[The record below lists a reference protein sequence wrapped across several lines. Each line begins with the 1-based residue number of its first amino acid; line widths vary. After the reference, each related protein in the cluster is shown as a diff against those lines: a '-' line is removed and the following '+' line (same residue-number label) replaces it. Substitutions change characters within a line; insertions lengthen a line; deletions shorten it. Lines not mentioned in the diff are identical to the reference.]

1 MLEMIKK
8 KLDELTKTVKKQ
20 NDEQIKF
27 RRAYEDQINNLDEDN
42 IPKLSNVIETN
53 TKNGQAIAAVVS
65 SDGAGGYKA
74 DASLILQSING
85 QSSATLR
92 ADKVDFNAGTY
103 TVGADH
109 ISLAGKTIN
118 MTSDNIKI
126 ASTNFNVDRTGKAT
140 MNAAVIKKGCIL
152 GSDITKGA
160 GIQIGSQY
168 TDGTGCKSDVKI
180 YVNEDA
186 STADGVQKDIRGIT
200 IKSRCDLESAGNDIG
215 GNVEINPLSTG
226 FTVNDDPGTFMGFQ
240 RESGHNSYLAMKTTR
255 ATIEV
260 HDVTEIDGE
269 VQVAPYI
276 KLAVGNVYLRISSSG
291 ITCGNGT
298 TTKTL
303 L

>member
-1 MLEMIKK
+1 MFEMIKK

-42 IPKLSNVIETN
+42 IPKLSSVIETN

-118 MTSDNIKI
+118 MTGDNIKI
-126 ASTNFNVDRTGKAT
+126 TSTNFNVDRTGKAT

-152 GSDITKGA
+152 GSDITAGA
-160 GIQIGSQY
+160 GIQIGSTYQFDS
-168 TDGTGCKSDVKI
+168 TSGKSSDVKI
-180 YVNEDA
+180 YVSE
-186 STADGVQKDIRGIT
+186 TEDGVGYSKGIEIRANDTGGNITDPRSGSLVVNSQEMALTTLAGEASQGISFTTNLGSSDAYIGIEKYNNATTTALVIRVGNTGIWITDGAIYTTGIT
-200 IKSRCDLESAGNDIG
+200 
-215 GNVEINPLSTG
+215 
-226 FTVNDDPGTFMGFQ
+226 
-240 RESGHNSYLAMKTTR
+240 SGSPPW
-255 ATIEV
+255 V
-260 HDVTEIDGE
+260 
-269 VQVAPYI
+269 
-276 KLAVGNVYLRISSSG
+276 
-291 ITCGNGT
+291 
-298 TTKTL
+298 
-303 L
+303 

>member
-1 MLEMIKK
+1 MFEMIKK

-118 MTSDNIKI
+118 MTGDNIKI

-152 GSDITKGA
+152 GSDITSGA
-160 GIQIGSQY
+160 GIQIGSTYQFDS
-168 TDGTGCKSDVKI
+168 TSGKSSDVKI
-180 YVNEDA
+180 YV
-186 STADGVQKDIRGIT
+186 SQTPDGVGYSKGIEIRANDTGGNITDPRSGSLVVNSQELALTTLAGEASQEISYTTNLGSSDAFIGIEKYNSSTTALVLRVGNTGIWITDGAIYTTGIT
-200 IKSRCDLESAGNDIG
+200 
-215 GNVEINPLSTG
+215 
-226 FTVNDDPGTFMGFQ
+226 
-240 RESGHNSYLAMKTTR
+240 SGSPPW
-255 ATIEV
+255 
-260 HDVTEIDGE
+260 VT
-269 VQVAPYI
+269 
-276 KLAVGNVYLRISSSG
+276 
-291 ITCGNGT
+291 
-298 TTKTL
+298 
-303 L
+303 

>member
-1 MLEMIKK
+1 MFEMIKK

-118 MTSDNIKI
+118 MTGDNIKI
-126 ASTNFNVDRTGKAT
+126 TSTNFNVDRTGKAT
-140 MNAAVIKKGCIL
+140 VNAAVIKKGCIL
-152 GSDITKGA
+152 GSDITAGA
-160 GIQIGSQY
+160 GIQIGSTYQFDS
-168 TDGTGCKSDVKI
+168 TSGKSSDVKI
-180 YVNEDA
+180 YVSE
-186 STADGVQKDIRGIT
+186 TPDGVGYSKGIEIRANDTGGNITDPRSGSLVVNSQEMALTTLAGEASQGISYTTNLGSSDAYIGIEKYNNATTTALVIRVGNTGIWITDGAIYTTGIT
-200 IKSRCDLESAGNDIG
+200 
-215 GNVEINPLSTG
+215 
-226 FTVNDDPGTFMGFQ
+226 
-240 RESGHNSYLAMKTTR
+240 SGSPPW
-255 ATIEV
+255 
-260 HDVTEIDGE
+260 VT
-269 VQVAPYI
+269 
-276 KLAVGNVYLRISSSG
+276 
-291 ITCGNGT
+291 
-298 TTKTL
+298 
-303 L
+303 

>member
-1 MLEMIKK
+1 MIKK

-118 MTSDNIKI
+118 MTGDNIKI
-126 ASTNFNVDRTGKAT
+126 TSTNFNVDRTGKAT

-160 GIQIGSQY
+160 GIQIGSTYQFDS
-168 TDGTGCKSDVKI
+168 TSGKSSDVKI
-180 YVNEDA
+180 YVSE
-186 STADGVQKDIRGIT
+186 TPDGVGYSKGIEIR
-200 IKSRCDLESAGNDIG
+200 ANDTG
-215 GNVEINPLSTG
+215 GNITDPRSGSLV
-226 FTVNDDPGTFMGFQ
+226 VNSQELALTTLAGEASQGI
-240 RESGHNSYLAMKTTR
+240 SYTTNLGSSD
-255 ATIEV
+255 AYIGIEK
-260 HDVTEIDGE
+260 
-269 VQVAPYI
+269 Y
-276 KLAVGNVYLRISSSG
+276 N
-291 ITCGNGT
+291 NGT
-298 TTKTL
+298 TTALVLRVGNTGIWITDGAIYTTGITSGSPPWVT
-303 L
+303 

>member
-1 MLEMIKK
+1 MFEMIKK

-42 IPKLSNVIETN
+42 IPKLSSVIETN

-118 MTSDNIKI
+118 MTGDNIKI

-152 GSDITKGA
+152 GSDIDTGA
-160 GIQIGSQY
+160 GIQIGSTYDFGQ
-168 TDGTGCKSDVKI
+168 GGKSSDVKI
-180 YVNEDA
+180 YVSE
-186 STADGVQKDIRGIT
+186 TEDGVGYSKGIEIRANDTGGNITEPRSGSLVVNSQEMALTTLAGEASQGISFASLGSSDAYIGIEKYNNGATTALVIRVGNTGIWINDGAIYTTGIT
-200 IKSRCDLESAGNDIG
+200 
-215 GNVEINPLSTG
+215 
-226 FTVNDDPGTFMGFQ
+226 
-240 RESGHNSYLAMKTTR
+240 SGSPPW
-255 ATIEV
+255 V
-260 HDVTEIDGE
+260 
-269 VQVAPYI
+269 
-276 KLAVGNVYLRISSSG
+276 
-291 ITCGNGT
+291 
-298 TTKTL
+298 
-303 L
+303 

>member
-1 MLEMIKK
+1 MFEMIKK

-42 IPKLSNVIETN
+42 IPKLSSVIETN

-92 ADKVDFNAGTY
+92 ADKIDFTAGTY

-118 MTSDNIKI
+118 MTGDNIKI
-126 ASTNFNVDRTGKAT
+126 TSTNFNVDRTGKAT

-152 GSDITKGA
+152 GSDITAGA
-160 GIQIGSQY
+160 GIQIGSTYQFDS
-168 TDGTGCKSDVKI
+168 TSGKSSDVKI
-180 YVNEDA
+180 YVSE
-186 STADGVQKDIRGIT
+186 TPDGVGYSKGIEIRANDTGGNITDPRSGSLVVNSQEMALTTLAGEASQGISYTTSLGSSDAYIGIEKYNNATTTALVIRVGNTGIWITDGAIYTTGIT
-200 IKSRCDLESAGNDIG
+200 
-215 GNVEINPLSTG
+215 
-226 FTVNDDPGTFMGFQ
+226 
-240 RESGHNSYLAMKTTR
+240 SGSPPW
-255 ATIEV
+255 
-260 HDVTEIDGE
+260 VT
-269 VQVAPYI
+269 
-276 KLAVGNVYLRISSSG
+276 
-291 ITCGNGT
+291 
-298 TTKTL
+298 
-303 L
+303 

>member
-1 MLEMIKK
+1 MFEMIKK

-109 ISLAGKTIN
+109 ISLVGKTIN

-152 GSDITKGA
+152 GSDITEGA
-160 GIQIGSQY
+160 GIQIGSTYQFDS
-168 TDGTGCKSDVKI
+168 TSGKSSDVKI
-180 YVNEDA
+180 YVSE
-186 STADGVQKDIRGIT
+186 TPDGVGYSKGIEIRANDTGGNITDPRSGSLVVNSQELALTTLAGEASQEISYTTNLGSSDAFIGIEKYNSSTTALVLRVGNTGIWITDGAIYTTGIT
-200 IKSRCDLESAGNDIG
+200 
-215 GNVEINPLSTG
+215 
-226 FTVNDDPGTFMGFQ
+226 
-240 RESGHNSYLAMKTTR
+240 SGSPPW
-255 ATIEV
+255 
-260 HDVTEIDGE
+260 VT
-269 VQVAPYI
+269 
-276 KLAVGNVYLRISSSG
+276 
-291 ITCGNGT
+291 
-298 TTKTL
+298 
-303 L
+303 

>member
-1 MLEMIKK
+1 MFEMIKK

-74 DASLILQSING
+74 NASLILQSING

-118 MTSDNIKI
+118 MTGDNIKI
-126 ASTNFNVDRTGKAT
+126 TSTNFNVDRTGKAT

-152 GSDITKGA
+152 GSDITAGA
-160 GIQIGSQY
+160 GIQIGSTYQFDS
-168 TDGTGCKSDVKI
+168 TSGKSSDVKI
-180 YVNEDA
+180 YVSE
-186 STADGVQKDIRGIT
+186 TPDGVGYSKGIEIRANDTGGNITDPRSGSLVVNSQEMALTTLAGEASQGISYTTNLGSSDAYIGIEKYNNATTTALVIRVGNTGIWITDGAIYTTGIT
-200 IKSRCDLESAGNDIG
+200 
-215 GNVEINPLSTG
+215 
-226 FTVNDDPGTFMGFQ
+226 
-240 RESGHNSYLAMKTTR
+240 SGSPPW
-255 ATIEV
+255 
-260 HDVTEIDGE
+260 VT
-269 VQVAPYI
+269 
-276 KLAVGNVYLRISSSG
+276 
-291 ITCGNGT
+291 
-298 TTKTL
+298 
-303 L
+303 

>member
-1 MLEMIKK
+1 MFEMIKK

-85 QSSATLR
+85 QSAATLR

-118 MTSDNIKI
+118 MTGDNIKI
-126 ASTNFNVDRTGKAT
+126 TSTNFNVDRTGKAT

-152 GSDITKGA
+152 GSDITAGA
-160 GIQIGSQY
+160 GIQIGSTYQFDS
-168 TDGTGCKSDVKI
+168 TSGKSSDVKI
-180 YVNEDA
+180 YVSE
-186 STADGVQKDIRGIT
+186 TPDGVGYSKGIEIRANDTGGNITDPRSGSLVVNSQEMALTTLAGEASQEISYTTNLGSSDAFIGIEKYNSSTTALVLRVGNTGIWITDGAIYTTGIT
-200 IKSRCDLESAGNDIG
+200 
-215 GNVEINPLSTG
+215 
-226 FTVNDDPGTFMGFQ
+226 
-240 RESGHNSYLAMKTTR
+240 SGSPPW
-255 ATIEV
+255 V
-260 HDVTEIDGE
+260 
-269 VQVAPYI
+269 
-276 KLAVGNVYLRISSSG
+276 
-291 ITCGNGT
+291 
-298 TTKTL
+298 
-303 L
+303 

>member
-1 MLEMIKK
+1 MFEMIKK

-27 RRAYEDQINNLDEDN
+27 RRAYEDQITNLDEDN
-42 IPKLSNVIETN
+42 IPKLSSVIETN

-118 MTSDNIKI
+118 MTGDNIKI

-152 GSDITKGA
+152 GSDIDTGA
-160 GIQIGSQY
+160 GIQIGSTYDFGQ
-168 TDGTGCKSDVKI
+168 GGKSSDVKI
-180 YVNEDA
+180 YVSE
-186 STADGVQKDIRGIT
+186 TEDGVGYSKGIEIRANDTGGNITVPRSGSLVVNSQEMALTTLAGEASQGISFATNLGSSDAYIGIEKYNNGATTALVIRVGNTGIWINDGAIYTTGIT
-200 IKSRCDLESAGNDIG
+200 
-215 GNVEINPLSTG
+215 
-226 FTVNDDPGTFMGFQ
+226 
-240 RESGHNSYLAMKTTR
+240 SGSPPW
-255 ATIEV
+255 V
-260 HDVTEIDGE
+260 
-269 VQVAPYI
+269 
-276 KLAVGNVYLRISSSG
+276 
-291 ITCGNGT
+291 
-298 TTKTL
+298 
-303 L
+303 

>member
-1 MLEMIKK
+1 MFEMIKK

-42 IPKLSNVIETN
+42 IPKLSSVIETN

-118 MTSDNIKI
+118 MTGDNIKI
-126 ASTNFNVDRTGKAT
+126 TSTNFNVDRTGKAT

-152 GSDITKGA
+152 GSDIDTGA
-160 GIQIGSQY
+160 GIQIGSTYDFGQ
-168 TDGTGCKSDVKI
+168 GGKSSDVKI
-180 YVNEDA
+180 YVSE
-186 STADGVQKDIRGIT
+186 TEDGVGYSKGIEIRANDTGGNITDPRSGSLVVNSQEMALTTLAGEASQGISYTTNLGSSDAYIGIEKYNNATTTALVLRVGNTGIWITDGAIYTTGIT
-200 IKSRCDLESAGNDIG
+200 
-215 GNVEINPLSTG
+215 
-226 FTVNDDPGTFMGFQ
+226 
-240 RESGHNSYLAMKTTR
+240 SGSPPW
-255 ATIEV
+255 
-260 HDVTEIDGE
+260 VT
-269 VQVAPYI
+269 
-276 KLAVGNVYLRISSSG
+276 
-291 ITCGNGT
+291 
-298 TTKTL
+298 
-303 L
+303 

>member
-1 MLEMIKK
+1 MFEMIKK

-118 MTSDNIKI
+118 MTGDNIKI
-126 ASTNFNVDRTGKAT
+126 TSTNFNVDRTGKAT

-152 GSDITKGA
+152 GSDITEGA
-160 GIQIGSQY
+160 GIQIGSTYQFDS
-168 TDGTGCKSDVKI
+168 TSGKSSDVKI
-180 YVNEDA
+180 YVSE
-186 STADGVQKDIRGIT
+186 TPDGVGYSKGIEIRANDTGRNITDPRSGSLVVNSQELALTTLAGEASQGISYT
-200 IKSRCDLESAGNDIG
+200 TNLGSSDAYIG
-215 GNVEINPLSTG
+215 
-226 FTVNDDPGTFMGFQ
+226 
-240 RESGHNSYLAMKTTR
+240 
-255 ATIEV
+255 IEK
-260 HDVTEIDGE
+260 
-269 VQVAPYI
+269 Y
-276 KLAVGNVYLRISSSG
+276 N
-291 ITCGNGT
+291 NGT
-298 TTKTL
+298 TTALVLRVGNTGIWITDGAIYTTGITSGSPPWVT
-303 L
+303 

>member
-1 MLEMIKK
+1 MFEMIKK

-42 IPKLSNVIETN
+42 IPKLSSVIETN

-109 ISLAGKTIN
+109 ISLAGKTIS
-118 MTSDNIKI
+118 MTTDNIKI

-152 GSDITKGA
+152 GSDIDTGA
-160 GIQIGSQY
+160 GIQIGSTYDFGQ
-168 TDGTGCKSDVKI
+168 GGKSSDVKI
-180 YVNEDA
+180 YVSE
-186 STADGVQKDIRGIT
+186 TEDGVGYSKGIEIRANDTGGNITDPRSGSLVVNSQEMALTTLAGEASQQISFATDLGSSDAYIGIEKYNNATTTALVIRVGNTGIWITDGAIYTTGIT
-200 IKSRCDLESAGNDIG
+200 
-215 GNVEINPLSTG
+215 
-226 FTVNDDPGTFMGFQ
+226 
-240 RESGHNSYLAMKTTR
+240 SGSPPW
-255 ATIEV
+255 V
-260 HDVTEIDGE
+260 
-269 VQVAPYI
+269 
-276 KLAVGNVYLRISSSG
+276 
-291 ITCGNGT
+291 
-298 TTKTL
+298 
-303 L
+303 

>member
-1 MLEMIKK
+1 MFEAIKK

-42 IPKLSNVIETN
+42 IPKLSSVIETN

-74 DASLILQSING
+74 NASLILQSING

-92 ADKVDFNAGTY
+92 ADKIDFTAGTY

-118 MTSDNIKI
+118 MTGDNIKI

-152 GSDITKGA
+152 GSDITSGA
-160 GIQIGSQY
+160 GIQIGSTYQFDS
-168 TDGTGCKSDVKI
+168 TSGKSSDVKI
-180 YVNEDA
+180 YVSE
-186 STADGVQKDIRGIT
+186 TPDGVGYSKGIEIR
-200 IKSRCDLESAGNDIG
+200 ANDTG
-215 GNVEINPLSTG
+215 GNITDPRSGSLV
-226 FTVNDDPGTFMGFQ
+226 VNSQELALTTLAGEASQGI
-240 RESGHNSYLAMKTTR
+240 SYTANLGSSDAYIG
-255 ATIEV
+255 IEK
-260 HDVTEIDGE
+260 
-269 VQVAPYI
+269 Y
-276 KLAVGNVYLRISSSG
+276 N
-291 ITCGNGT
+291 NGT
-298 TTKTL
+298 TTALVLRVGNTGIWITNGAIYTTGITSGSPPWVS
-303 L
+303 

>member
-1 MLEMIKK
+1 MFEMIKK

-42 IPKLSNVIETN
+42 IPKLSSVIETN

-92 ADKVDFNAGTY
+92 ADKIDFTAGTY

-118 MTSDNIKI
+118 MTGDNIKI
-126 ASTNFNVDRTGKAT
+126 TSTNFNVDRTGKAT

-152 GSDITKGA
+152 GSDITAGA
-160 GIQIGSQY
+160 GIQIGSTYQFDS
-168 TDGTGCKSDVKI
+168 TSGKSSDVKI
-180 YVNEDA
+180 YVSE
-186 STADGVQKDIRGIT
+186 TPDGVGYSKGIEIRANDTGGNITDPRSGSLVVNSQELALTTLAGEASQEISYTTNLGSSDAFIGIEKYNSSTTALVLRVGNTGIWITDGAIYTTGIT
-200 IKSRCDLESAGNDIG
+200 
-215 GNVEINPLSTG
+215 
-226 FTVNDDPGTFMGFQ
+226 
-240 RESGHNSYLAMKTTR
+240 SGSPPW
-255 ATIEV
+255 
-260 HDVTEIDGE
+260 VT
-269 VQVAPYI
+269 
-276 KLAVGNVYLRISSSG
+276 
-291 ITCGNGT
+291 
-298 TTKTL
+298 
-303 L
+303 

>member
-1 MLEMIKK
+1 MFEMIKK

-118 MTSDNIKI
+118 MTSDNITI
-126 ASTNFNVDRTGKAT
+126 ASTNLNVDRTGKAT
-140 MNAAVIKKGCIL
+140 VNAAVVKKGCIL
-152 GSDITKGA
+152 GSDITEGA
-160 GIQIGSQY
+160 GIQIGSTYQFDS
-168 TDGTGCKSDVKI
+168 TSGKSSDVKI
-180 YVNEDA
+180 YVSE
-186 STADGVQKDIRGIT
+186 TPDGVGYSKGIEIRANDTGGNITDPRSGSLVVNSQELALTTLAGEASQEISYTTNLGSSDAFIGIEKYNSSTTALVLRVGNTGIWITDGAIYTTGIT
-200 IKSRCDLESAGNDIG
+200 
-215 GNVEINPLSTG
+215 
-226 FTVNDDPGTFMGFQ
+226 
-240 RESGHNSYLAMKTTR
+240 SGSPPW
-255 ATIEV
+255 
-260 HDVTEIDGE
+260 VT
-269 VQVAPYI
+269 
-276 KLAVGNVYLRISSSG
+276 
-291 ITCGNGT
+291 
-298 TTKTL
+298 
-303 L
+303 

>member
-1 MLEMIKK
+1 MFEMIKK

-118 MTSDNIKI
+118 MTGDNIKI

-152 GSDITKGA
+152 GSDITAGA
-160 GIQIGSQY
+160 GIQIGSTYQFDS
-168 TDGTGCKSDVKI
+168 TSGKSSDVKI
-180 YVNEDA
+180 YVSE
-186 STADGVQKDIRGIT
+186 TPDGVGYSKGIEIRANDTGGNITDPRSGSLVVNSQELALTTLAGEASQEISYTTNLGSSDAFIGIEKYNSSTTALVLRVGNTGIWITDGAIYTTGIT
-200 IKSRCDLESAGNDIG
+200 
-215 GNVEINPLSTG
+215 
-226 FTVNDDPGTFMGFQ
+226 
-240 RESGHNSYLAMKTTR
+240 SGSPPW
-255 ATIEV
+255 
-260 HDVTEIDGE
+260 VT
-269 VQVAPYI
+269 
-276 KLAVGNVYLRISSSG
+276 
-291 ITCGNGT
+291 
-298 TTKTL
+298 
-303 L
+303 

>member
-1 MLEMIKK
+1 MIKK

-118 MTSDNIKI
+118 MTGDNIKI

-152 GSDITKGA
+152 GSDITSGA
-160 GIQIGSQY
+160 GIQIGSTYQFDS
-168 TDGTGCKSDVKI
+168 TSGKSSDVKI
-180 YVNEDA
+180 YVSE
-186 STADGVQKDIRGIT
+186 TEDGVGYSKGIEIRANDTGGNITDPRSGSLVVNSQEMALTTLAGEASQGISYTTNLGSSDAYIGIEKYNNATTTALVIRVGNTGIWITDGAIYTTGIT
-200 IKSRCDLESAGNDIG
+200 
-215 GNVEINPLSTG
+215 
-226 FTVNDDPGTFMGFQ
+226 
-240 RESGHNSYLAMKTTR
+240 SGSPPW
-255 ATIEV
+255 
-260 HDVTEIDGE
+260 VT
-269 VQVAPYI
+269 
-276 KLAVGNVYLRISSSG
+276 
-291 ITCGNGT
+291 
-298 TTKTL
+298 
-303 L
+303 

>member
-1 MLEMIKK
+1 MFEMIKK

-118 MTSDNIKI
+118 MTADNIKI
-126 ASTNFNVDRTGKAT
+126 TSTNCNVDRTGKAT
-140 MNAAVIKKGCIL
+140 VNAAVIKKGCIL
-152 GSDITKGA
+152 GSDITAGA
-160 GIQIGSQY
+160 GIQIGSTYQFDS
-168 TDGTGCKSDVKI
+168 TSGKSSDVKI
-180 YVNEDA
+180 YVSE
-186 STADGVQKDIRGIT
+186 TPDGVGYSKGIEIRANDTGGNITDPRSGSLVVNSQELALTTLAGEASQGISYTTNLGSSDAYIGIEKYNNATTTALVIRVGNTGIWITDGAIYTTGIT
-200 IKSRCDLESAGNDIG
+200 
-215 GNVEINPLSTG
+215 
-226 FTVNDDPGTFMGFQ
+226 
-240 RESGHNSYLAMKTTR
+240 SGSPPW
-255 ATIEV
+255 
-260 HDVTEIDGE
+260 VT
-269 VQVAPYI
+269 
-276 KLAVGNVYLRISSSG
+276 
-291 ITCGNGT
+291 
-298 TTKTL
+298 
-303 L
+303 

>member
-1 MLEMIKK
+1 MFEMIKK

-118 MTSDNIKI
+118 MTGDNIKI

-152 GSDITKGA
+152 GSDITSGA
-160 GIQIGSQY
+160 GIQIGSTYQFDS
-168 TDGTGCKSDVKI
+168 TSGKSSDVKI
-180 YVNEDA
+180 YVSE
-186 STADGVQKDIRGIT
+186 TEDGVGYSKGIEIRANDTGGNITDPRSGSLVVNSQEMALTTLAGEASQGISYTTNLGSSDAYIGIEKYNNATTTALVIRVGNTGIWITDGAIYTTGIT
-200 IKSRCDLESAGNDIG
+200 
-215 GNVEINPLSTG
+215 
-226 FTVNDDPGTFMGFQ
+226 
-240 RESGHNSYLAMKTTR
+240 SGSPPW
-255 ATIEV
+255 
-260 HDVTEIDGE
+260 VT
-269 VQVAPYI
+269 
-276 KLAVGNVYLRISSSG
+276 
-291 ITCGNGT
+291 
-298 TTKTL
+298 
-303 L
+303 

>member
-1 MLEMIKK
+1 MFEMIKK

-74 DASLILQSING
+74 NASLILQSING

-118 MTSDNIKI
+118 MTGDNIKI
-126 ASTNFNVDRTGKAT
+126 TSTNFNVDRTGKTT

-160 GIQIGSQY
+160 GIQIGSTYQFDS
-168 TDGTGCKSDVKI
+168 TSGKSSDVKI
-180 YVNEDA
+180 YVSE
-186 STADGVQKDIRGIT
+186 TPDGVGYSKGIEIRANDTGGNITDPRSGSLVVNSQEMALTTLAGEASQGISYTTNLGSSDAYIGIEKYNNATTTALVIRVGNTGIWITDGAIYTTGIT
-200 IKSRCDLESAGNDIG
+200 
-215 GNVEINPLSTG
+215 
-226 FTVNDDPGTFMGFQ
+226 
-240 RESGHNSYLAMKTTR
+240 SGSPPW
-255 ATIEV
+255 
-260 HDVTEIDGE
+260 VT
-269 VQVAPYI
+269 
-276 KLAVGNVYLRISSSG
+276 
-291 ITCGNGT
+291 
-298 TTKTL
+298 
-303 L
+303 

>member
-1 MLEMIKK
+1 MIKK

-152 GSDITKGA
+152 GSDITEGA
-160 GIQIGSQY
+160 GIQIGSTYQFDS
-168 TDGTGCKSDVKI
+168 TSGKSSDVKI
-180 YVNEDA
+180 YVSE
-186 STADGVQKDIRGIT
+186 TPDGVGYSKGIEIRANDTGGNITDPRSGSLVVNSQEMALTTLAGEASQGISYTTNLGSSDAYIGIEKYNNATTTALVIRVGNTGIWITDGAIYTTGIT
-200 IKSRCDLESAGNDIG
+200 
-215 GNVEINPLSTG
+215 
-226 FTVNDDPGTFMGFQ
+226 
-240 RESGHNSYLAMKTTR
+240 SGSPPW
-255 ATIEV
+255 
-260 HDVTEIDGE
+260 VT
-269 VQVAPYI
+269 
-276 KLAVGNVYLRISSSG
+276 
-291 ITCGNGT
+291 
-298 TTKTL
+298 
-303 L
+303 

>member
-1 MLEMIKK
+1 MFEMIKK

-74 DASLILQSING
+74 NASLILQSING

-118 MTSDNIKI
+118 MTGDNIKI
-126 ASTNFNVDRTGKAT
+126 TSTNFNVDRTGKAT

-152 GSDITKGA
+152 GSDITAGA
-160 GIQIGSQY
+160 GIQIGSTYQFDS
-168 TDGTGCKSDVKI
+168 TSGKSSDVKI
-180 YVNEDA
+180 YVSE
-186 STADGVQKDIRGIT
+186 TPDGVGYSKGIEIRANDTGGNITDPRSGSLVVNSQEMALTTLAGEASQEISYTTNLGSSDAFIGIEKYNSSTTALVLRVGNTGIWITDGAIYTTGIT
-200 IKSRCDLESAGNDIG
+200 
-215 GNVEINPLSTG
+215 
-226 FTVNDDPGTFMGFQ
+226 
-240 RESGHNSYLAMKTTR
+240 SGSPPW
-255 ATIEV
+255 
-260 HDVTEIDGE
+260 VT
-269 VQVAPYI
+269 
-276 KLAVGNVYLRISSSG
+276 
-291 ITCGNGT
+291 
-298 TTKTL
+298 
-303 L
+303 

>member
-1 MLEMIKK
+1 MSEMIKK

-42 IPKLSNVIETN
+42 IPKLSSVIETN

-118 MTSDNIKI
+118 MTGDNIKI
-126 ASTNFNVDRTGKAT
+126 TSTNFNVDRTGKAT

-152 GSDITKGA
+152 GSDIDTGA
-160 GIQIGSQY
+160 GIQIGSTYDFGQ
-168 TDGTGCKSDVKI
+168 GGKSSDVKI
-180 YVNEDA
+180 YVSE
-186 STADGVQKDIRGIT
+186 TEDGVGYSKGIEIRANDTGGNITDPRSGSLVVNSQEMALTTLAGEASQGISYTTIRG
-200 IKSRCDLESAGNDIG
+200 SCDAY
-215 GNVEINPLSTG
+215 TG
-226 FTVNDDPGTFMGFQ
+226 TEKYN
-240 RESGHNSYLAMKTTR
+240 NATTTALVIR
-255 ATIEV
+255 
-260 HDVTEIDGE
+260 
-269 VQVAPYI
+269 
-276 KLAVGNVYLRISSSG
+276 VGNTGIWITDGAIYTTG
-291 ITCGNGT
+291 ITSGSPPWV
-298 TTKTL
+298 
-303 L
+303 

>member
-1 MLEMIKK
+1 MFEMIKK

-118 MTSDNIKI
+118 MTGDNIKI
-126 ASTNFNVDRTGKAT
+126 TSTNFNVDRTGKAT

-152 GSDITKGA
+152 GSDITAGA
-160 GIQIGSQY
+160 GIQIGSTYQFDS
-168 TDGTGCKSDVKI
+168 TSGKSSDVKI
-180 YVNEDA
+180 YVSE
-186 STADGVQKDIRGIT
+186 TPDGVGYSKGIEIRANDTGGNITDPRSGSLVVNSQELALTTLAGEASQEISYTTNLGSSDAYIGIEKYNNATTTALVIRVGNTGIWITDGAIYTTGIT
-200 IKSRCDLESAGNDIG
+200 
-215 GNVEINPLSTG
+215 
-226 FTVNDDPGTFMGFQ
+226 
-240 RESGHNSYLAMKTTR
+240 SGSPPW
-255 ATIEV
+255 
-260 HDVTEIDGE
+260 VT
-269 VQVAPYI
+269 
-276 KLAVGNVYLRISSSG
+276 
-291 ITCGNGT
+291 
-298 TTKTL
+298 
-303 L
+303 

>member
-1 MLEMIKK
+1 MFEMIKK

-42 IPKLSNVIETN
+42 IPKLSSVIETN

-118 MTSDNIKI
+118 MTGDNIKI
-126 ASTNFNVDRTGKAT
+126 TSTNFNVDRTGKAT

-152 GSDITKGA
+152 GSDIDTGA
-160 GIQIGSQY
+160 GIQIGSTYDFGQ
-168 TDGTGCKSDVKI
+168 GGKSSDVKI
-180 YVNEDA
+180 YVSE
-186 STADGVQKDIRGIT
+186 TEDGVGYSKGIEIRANDTGGNITDPRSGSLVVNSQEMALTTLAGEASQGISFATNLGSSDAYIGIEKYNNATTTALVIRVGNTGIWITDGAIYTTGIT
-200 IKSRCDLESAGNDIG
+200 
-215 GNVEINPLSTG
+215 
-226 FTVNDDPGTFMGFQ
+226 
-240 RESGHNSYLAMKTTR
+240 SGSPPW
-255 ATIEV
+255 V
-260 HDVTEIDGE
+260 
-269 VQVAPYI
+269 
-276 KLAVGNVYLRISSSG
+276 
-291 ITCGNGT
+291 
-298 TTKTL
+298 
-303 L
+303 

>member
-1 MLEMIKK
+1 MFEMIKK

-42 IPKLSNVIETN
+42 IPKLSSVIETN

-92 ADKVDFNAGTY
+92 ADKIDFTAGTY

-152 GSDITKGA
+152 GSDITSGA
-160 GIQIGSQY
+160 GIQIGSTYQFDS
-168 TDGTGCKSDVKI
+168 TSGKSSDVKI
-180 YVNEDA
+180 YVSE
-186 STADGVQKDIRGIT
+186 TPDGVGYSKGIEIRANDTGGNITDPRSGSLVVNSQELALTTLAGEASQEISYTTNLGSSDAFIGIEKYNSSTTALVLRVGNTGIWITDGAIYTTGIT
-200 IKSRCDLESAGNDIG
+200 
-215 GNVEINPLSTG
+215 
-226 FTVNDDPGTFMGFQ
+226 
-240 RESGHNSYLAMKTTR
+240 SGSPPW
-255 ATIEV
+255 
-260 HDVTEIDGE
+260 VT
-269 VQVAPYI
+269 
-276 KLAVGNVYLRISSSG
+276 
-291 ITCGNGT
+291 
-298 TTKTL
+298 
-303 L
+303 

>member
-1 MLEMIKK
+1 MFEMIKK

-118 MTSDNIKI
+118 LTADNIKI
-126 ASTNFNVDRTGKAT
+126 ASTNCNVDRTGKAT
-140 MNAAVIKKGCIL
+140 VNAAVIKKGCIL
-152 GSDITKGA
+152 GSDITEGA
-160 GIQIGSQY
+160 GIQIGSTYQFDS
-168 TDGTGCKSDVKI
+168 TSGKSSDVKI
-180 YVNEDA
+180 YVSE
-186 STADGVQKDIRGIT
+186 TPDGVGYSKGIEIRANDTGGNITDPRSGSLVVNSQEIALTTLAGEESQGIAYSDLGSSDAYIGIEKYNNGACSPCREHRDNNHRRRDIHDRDNIGKPSVGDIR
-200 IKSRCDLESAGNDIG
+200 R
-215 GNVEINPLSTG
+215 
-226 FTVNDDPGTFMGFQ
+226 
-240 RESGHNSYLAMKTTR
+240 
-255 ATIEV
+255 
-260 HDVTEIDGE
+260 
-269 VQVAPYI
+269 
-276 KLAVGNVYLRISSSG
+276 
-291 ITCGNGT
+291 
-298 TTKTL
+298 
-303 L
+303 

>member
-1 MLEMIKK
+1 MIKK

-152 GSDITKGA
+152 GSDITEGA
-160 GIQIGSQY
+160 GIQIGSTYQFDS
-168 TDGTGCKSDVKI
+168 TSGKSSDVKI
-180 YVNEDA
+180 YVSE
-186 STADGVQKDIRGIT
+186 TPDGVGYSKGIEIR
-200 IKSRCDLESAGNDIG
+200 ANDTG
-215 GNVEINPLSTG
+215 GNITDPRSGSLV
-226 FTVNDDPGTFMGFQ
+226 VNSQELALTTLAGEASQGI
-240 RESGHNSYLAMKTTR
+240 SYTTNLGSSD
-255 ATIEV
+255 AYIGIEK
-260 HDVTEIDGE
+260 
-269 VQVAPYI
+269 Y
-276 KLAVGNVYLRISSSG
+276 N
-291 ITCGNGT
+291 NGT
-298 TTKTL
+298 TTALVLRVGNTGIWITDGAIYTTGITSGSPPWVT
-303 L
+303 

>member
-1 MLEMIKK
+1 MFEMIKK

-92 ADKVDFNAGTY
+92 ADKIDFTAGTY

-118 MTSDNIKI
+118 MTGDNIKI

-152 GSDITKGA
+152 GSDITEGA
-160 GIQIGSQY
+160 GIQIGSTY
-168 TDGTGCKSDVKI
+168 TDSNGTVSDVK
-180 YVNEDA
+180 VFMTGTEVLGTDSA
-186 STADGVQKDIRGIT
+186 RGIC
-200 IKSRCDLESAGNDIG
+200 IKAMTDLQSDGKYVGGTVTLNPADVSLSSNDGSCKVGI
-215 GNVEINPLSTG
+215 E
-226 FTVNDDPGTFMGFQ
+226 
-240 RESGHNSYLAMKTTR
+240 REYLVTPYVLVKTEN
-255 ATIEV
+255 ASIEL
-260 HDVTEIDGE
+260 HDIDGE
-269 VQVAPYI
+269 GNVNPYMEL
-276 KLAVGNVYLRISSSG
+276 KVGNVFFKLTENG
-291 ITCGNGT
+291 ITYGNGT